1 VSTPGPPGGF
11 NPFDKLFGDLGRMFA
26 QQGPVNWDVARQIA
40 LFLATEGEAEANVDP
55 LERMRLEELVRVADL
70 HISERTGLATSV
82 TGGVLSVAPV
92 TRSDWAMRSLDAHKP
107 LFERLATSLNA
118 AGDRGEDDVEPDPD
132 DDMGTEKLLGDLG
145 RMVGPVLLGL
155 QAGSMLGHLSRR
167 ALGQYDLPIPRPP
180 SDELLV
186 VPANL
191 DVFAAE
197 WSLAPDDLRLW
208 VCLHEVTHH
217 AVLARPHVR
226 GRLEGLIAD
235 YVSSFEV
242 DAGALE
248 GMMGG
253 FDPTDPERMQEAF
266 ADPELLLGAM
276 QTPAQHELLATIET
290 LTVVLEGFVDHIMDT
305 VGRGLIG
312 SYGMLSEAVRRRRVE
327 ASDGDR
333 FVERLLGLQLGQ
345 AQYDRG
351 ATFVRGVVE
360 RAGEDALARLWV
372 SPRELPTPA
381 EIDAPGL
388 WLARIELPHE

>member
-1 VSTPGPPGGF
+1 MSTPGPPGGF
-11 NPFDKLFGDLGRMFA
+11 NPFEKLFADLGRMFA

-40 LFLATEGEAEANVDP
+40 LFLATEGEAETNVDP
-55 LERMRLEELVRVADL
+55 LERMRFEELVRVADL
-70 HISERTGLATSV
+70 HITERTGLTTAV
-82 TGGVLSVAPV
+82 TGRVLSVAPV
-92 TRSDWAMRSLDAHKP
+92 TRSEWAMRSLDAHKP
-107 LFERLATSLNA
+107 LFERLAVSLNA
-118 AGDRGEDDVEPDPD
+118 VDDEADVEEAASTD
-132 DDMGTEKLLGDLG
+132 KLLGELG

-167 ALGQYDLPIPRPP
+167 AFGQYDLPIPRPP

-191 DVFAAE
+191 DEFADE

-217 AVLARPHVR
+217 AVLGRPHVQA
-226 GRLEGLIAD
+226 RLEGHIAD

-242 DAGALE
+242 DPDVLE
-248 GMMGG
+248 GVMGG
-253 FDPTDPERMQEAF
+253 FDPTDPEGMQAAF
-266 ADPELLLGAM
+266 ADPEMLLGAL
-276 QTPAQHELLATIET
+276 QSPAQQELLATIET

-305 VGRGLIG
+305 VGRALIG

-351 ATFVRGVVE
+351 AAFVRGVVE
-360 RAGEDALARLWV
+360 RGGDDGLARLWA
-372 SPRELPTPA
+372 SARELPTPA
-381 EIDAPGL
+381 EVDAPGL
-388 WLARIELPHE
+388 WLARIELPDA

>member
-1 VSTPGPPGGF
+1 MSTPGPPGGF

-70 HISERTGLATSV
+70 HVSEATGLATSV
-82 TGGVLSVAPV
+82 TGGVLSAAPV

-107 LFERLATSLNA
+107 LFERLAVSLNA
-118 AGDRGEDDVEPDPD
+118 AGDGELDPDDDPD
-132 DDMGTEKLLGDLG
+132 DDMSTDKLLGDLG

-226 GRLEGLIAD
+226 DRLEGLIAD
-235 YVSSFEV
+235 YASSFEV

-248 GMMGG
+248 GMMGS
-253 FDPTDPERMQEAF
+253 FDPTDPERMQAAF
-266 ADPELLLGAM
+266 ADPELLLGAL
-276 QTPAQHELLATIET
+276 QSPAQQELLAAIET

-351 ATFVRGVVE
+351 AAFVRGVVE
-360 RAGEDALARLWV
+360 RAGDEALARLWV

-381 EIDAPGL
+381 EVDAPGL
-388 WLARIELPHE
+388 WLARIELPEQ